1 MTDYSVVAISG
12 LAKGS
17 SQGSLVEFAS
27 PTTKSAYSSDAMA
40 GLGLQIMDK
49 IAAPPA
55 LGLPKSSIDA
65 AKMSLERTT
74 SVEGISSNS
83 DLAASKANGPEDMV
97 QRGIDSI
104 NHIYHELTK
113 TMVAWNV
120 VTNVSKDTK
129 TMLQA
134 Q

>member
-17 SQGSLVEFAS
+17 AQGSLVDFAA
-27 PTTKSAYSSDAMA
+27 PAAKSAYSSDAMA
-40 GLGLQIMDK
+40 GLGRLIMDK

-65 AKMSLERTT
+65 AKMNLEKTT
-74 SVEGISSNS
+74 SVEGVSSNS
-83 DLAASKANGPEDMV
+83 DLATGKASGGGDAVDK
-97 QRGIDSI
+97 GIDNI
-104 NHIYHELTK
+104 NHIYSELTK
-113 TMVAWNV
+113 TMVAWNI